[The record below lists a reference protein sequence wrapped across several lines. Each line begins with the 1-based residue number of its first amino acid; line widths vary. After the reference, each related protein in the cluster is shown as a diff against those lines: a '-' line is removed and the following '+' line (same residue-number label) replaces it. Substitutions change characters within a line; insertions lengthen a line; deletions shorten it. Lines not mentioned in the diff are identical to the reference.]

1 MALGFGADCIKI
13 VVSMATDRSHRLTV
27 GKSKKIFF
35 SETFDIWYVAMA
47 NGPLHKLCHS
57 CPWGQIWPR
66 PGGLIVS
73 IDFLWEKNS
82 KTFFSETT
90 GPTALIF
97 CMWQWLM
104 ALFINCANH
113 VPVVKFGH
121 APGVDSLHRPTIEK
135 KIKKNFFSETTW
147 PTALIFGM

>member
-27 GKSKKIFF
+27 GKTKKIFF

-66 PGGLIVS
+66 PGGSIVS
-73 IDFLWEKNS
+73 IDLLW
-82 KTFFSETT
+82 
-90 GPTALIF
+90 G
-97 CMWQWLM
+97 
-104 ALFINCANH
+104 
-113 VPVVKFGH
+113 
-121 APGVDSLHRPTIEK
+121 K
-135 KIKKNFFSETTW
+135 KIKT
-147 PTALIFGM
+147 LLL

>member
-1 MALGFGADCIKI
+1 
-13 VVSMATDRSHRLTV
+13 
-27 GKSKKIFF
+27 
-35 SETFDIWYVAMA
+35 MA
-47 NGPLHKLCHS
+47 NGVMVLYMNRAIHASGVKFGHAPGVDSLHRLS
-57 CPWGQIWPR
+57 MG
-66 PGGLIVS
+66 
-73 IDFLWEKNS
+73 KNS

-104 ALFINCANH
+104 VLYINCANH
-113 VPVVKFGH
+113 VPGVKFGH

-135 KIKKNFFSETTW
+135 KLKKNFFSETTR